1 MYSDIRY
8 ILVENEKVRN
18 QVQLLLSNRNA
29 DINQI
34 VILTKQEVL
43 GDIVGNNHNEELP
56 IIKHNSFSVSDLA
69 KKVAEEYFNKNR
81 RR

>member
-1 MYSDIRY
+1 MISY
-8 ILVENEKVRN
+8 
-18 QVQLLLSNRNA
+18 LLSKHGA